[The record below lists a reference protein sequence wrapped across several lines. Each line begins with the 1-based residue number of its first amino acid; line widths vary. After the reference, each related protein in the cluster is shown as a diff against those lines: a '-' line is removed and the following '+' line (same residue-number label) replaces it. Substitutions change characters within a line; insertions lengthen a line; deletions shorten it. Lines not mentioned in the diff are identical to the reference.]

1 MLNRGLDKLELLRI
15 VEAVANEK
23 SIDKELV
30 IGSMESAIQ
39 KAALTKFGN
48 DNNIE
53 VTIDRENGDIKIQK
67 VLDIVEK
74 VEDSS
79 REISLAD
86 AKKINK
92 ETAHLK
98 LGEKIYEELPQ
109 IDFGRIA
116 AQSAKQVISSRVR
129 EAEKNRQYEDF
140 KDKQEQILSGIIKRL
155 EYGNVIVDLGKA
167 EGVIKKDEL
176 IPREILKTGDRVKA
190 YCYEV
195 KKEMKG
201 QQIFLSRAHPQFL
214 AKLFFQEVPEIYE
227 GTIEIKAV
235 ARDPGSRAKIC
246 VFSQDSSIDP
256 VGACVGMRG
265 SRVQT
270 IVNELHG
277 EKIDIIKWTED
288 LPTLISESLS
298 PAEIQKVLIDQDNKR
313 IDIILTEENLS
324 KAIGRRGQN
333 VRLASKLTNYEI
345 DILTDKEDSE
355 RRQAE
360 FKERTDILIKNLE
373 VDETLGQL
381 LVSEG
386 FTSIEEIAQSN
397 PEDISKID
405 AIDEETSKEL
415 INRSKET
422 LIKEKEAVAEKLKKL
437 GVEEKLSNLKGMTQG
452 MLVILGKKFINKDS
466 VALILGDN
474 FFYGQ
479 SLTNILKK
487 NINFQKGAKIF
498 LHPVKNPQNYGV
510 AYVRKKKVVKLK
522 EKPKKTNS
530 NLAVTG
536 LYLFDNRVMEFTK
549 KLRPSNR
556 GELEIIDLLNIY
568 RKKNLLNAELIGRG
582 GAWLDAGNIKDYY
595 SASSFISAIENRQG
609 FKIACP
615 EEIALKNNWIKKDNI
630 KKSIKFY
637 GNCEYSKYLKTL
649 LK

>member
-1 MLNRGLDKLELLRI
+1 MGFSPFFFRGIKMLNRALDKLELLRI

-53 VTIDRENGDIKIQK
+53 VSINRDSGEIKIQK
-67 VLDIVEK
+67 VLEIVETIS
-74 VEDSS
+74 DPS
-79 REISLAD
+79 REITLND
-86 AKKINK
+86 AKKIDPKNSN
-92 ETAHLK
+92 LK
-98 LGEKIYEELPQ
+98 IGEKLFEDLPQ

-116 AQSAKQVISSRVR
+116 AQSAKQVISTRVR

-140 KDKQEQILSGIIKRL
+140 IDKQGQILSGIIKRL
-155 EYGNVIVDLGKA
+155 EFGNVIVDLGKA

-176 IPREILKTGDRVKA
+176 IPREILKAGDRVKS

-195 KKEMKG
+195 KKEIKG
-201 QQIFLSRAHPQFL
+201 HQIFLSRAHPQFL

-227 GTIEIKAV
+227 GIIEIKSV
-235 ARDPGSRAKIC
+235 ARDPGSRANIC
-246 VFSQDSSIDP
+246 VHSQDSSIDP

-298 PAEIQKVLIDQDNKR
+298 PAEIQKVLIDQDNKK

-360 FKERTDILIKNLE
+360 FKERTETLIKNLE

-386 FTSIEEIAQSN
+386 FTSIDEIAQSS
-397 PEDISKID
+397 PENISKIE
-405 AIDEETSKEL
+405 AIDEETAKEL
-415 INRSKET
+415 IERSKET
-422 LIKEKEAVAEKLKKL
+422 LIKEKETIALKLKEL
-437 GVEEKLSNLKGMTQG
+437 GVEENLINLKGMTQG
-452 MLVILGKKFINKDS
+452 MLVILG
-466 VALILGDN
+466 
-474 FFYGQ
+474 Q
-479 SLTNILKK
+479 K
-487 NINFQKGAKIF
+487 NI
-498 LHPVKNPQNYGV
+498 
-510 AYVRKKKVVKLK
+510 
-522 EKPKKTNS
+522 
-530 NLAVTG
+530 
-536 LYLFDNRVMEFTK
+536 K
-549 KLRPSNR
+549 KLSDFA
-556 GELEIIDLLNIY
+556 DLSSD
-568 RKKNLLNAELIGRG
+568 ELIGG
-582 GAWLDAGNIKDYY
+582 FDEIKGKKIRIEGYLEEFSLSRKEADDLIM
-595 SASSFISAIENRQG
+595 SAR
-609 FKIACP
+609 
-615 EEIALKNNWIKKDNI
+615 EIAYK
-630 KKSIKFY
+630 
-637 GNCEYSKYLKTL
+637 
-649 LK
+649 

>member
-1 MLNRGLDKLELLRI
+1 MLNRGLDKVELLRI

-23 SIDKELV
+23 SIDKEIVLE
-30 IGSMESAIQ
+30 SMESAIQ

-48 DNNIE
+48 ENNIR
-53 VTIDRENGDIKIQK
+53 VIIDRLSGEIKIQK
-67 VLDIVEK
+67 VLDIVDN

-79 REISLAD
+79 KQIILND
-86 AKKINK
+86 AQSIDKKNK
-92 ETAHLK
+92 DLK
-98 LGEKIYEELPQ
+98 VGDQIFEDLPQ

-116 AQSAKQVISSRVR
+116 AQSAKQVISLRVK

-140 KDKQEQILSGIIKRL
+140 IEKQGQILSGIIKRL

-195 KKEMKG
+195 KKELKG
-201 QQIFLSRAHPQFL
+201 HQIFLSRAHPQFL
-214 AKLFFQEVPEIYE
+214 AKLFFLEVPEIYE

-246 VFSQDSSIDP
+246 VLSKESSIDP

-298 PAEIQKVLIDQDNKR
+298 PAEIQKVLIDKDNKR
-313 IDIILTEENLS
+313 IDVILTEENLS

-345 DILTDKEDSE
+345 DILTDQEDSE

-360 FKERTDILIKNLE
+360 FKENTENLVKSLE

-386 FTSIEEIAQSN
+386 MQSIEELAQANS
-397 PEDISKID
+397 EEITKIEG
-405 AIDEETSKEL
+405 IDEATANEL
-415 INRSKET
+415 INRSKEN
-422 LIKEKEAVAEKLKKL
+422 LIKEKEEISKKLKEL
-437 GVEEKLSNLKGMTQG
+437 GMEDGLVNLKGITQG
-452 MLVILGKKFINKDS
+452 MLVLLGQRNIRK
-466 VALILGDN
+466 
-474 FFYGQ
+474 
-479 SLTNILKK
+479 LTD
-487 NINFQKGAKIF
+487 FA
-498 LHPVKNPQNYGV
+498 
-510 AYVRKKKVVKLK
+510 
-522 EKPKKTNS
+522 
-530 NLAVTG
+530 
-536 LYLFDNRVMEFTK
+536 
-549 KLRPSNR
+549 
-556 GELEIIDLLNIY
+556 DLSSD
-568 RKKNLLNAELIGRG
+568 ELIGG
-582 GAWLDAGNIKDYY
+582 FDEIKGKK
-595 SASSFISAIENRQG
+595 IRIEGYLEEFSLSREEADQLIMAAREIV
-609 FKIACP
+609 FK
-615 EEIALKNNWIKKDNI
+615 
-630 KKSIKFY
+630 
-637 GNCEYSKYLKTL
+637 
-649 LK
+649 